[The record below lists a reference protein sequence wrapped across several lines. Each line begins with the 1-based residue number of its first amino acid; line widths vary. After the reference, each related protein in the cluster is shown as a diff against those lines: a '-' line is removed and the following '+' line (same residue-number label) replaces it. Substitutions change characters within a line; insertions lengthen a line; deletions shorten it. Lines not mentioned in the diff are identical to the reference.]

1 MTGKRPSR
9 NKPSSDGAGS
19 MTGLRAALRRLRLLH
34 SLAQIVEKAPL
45 EACRGC
51 GFERAVLFS
60 VHDSEIVVESAYFEG
75 HQRWADEFLLF
86 GRSNPQ
92 EAQPRSI
99 EAEIIRQPAP
109 VLVTDAQNDPRTIK
123 PLVSALRT
131 KSYVAAP
138 IMPEGAVIGILEA
151 DCYFSGR
158 QLTGLDLDALW
169 TFAERFGYAAERV
182 SLLERLRTQ
191 QHSIRD
197 LLAITIEALSEADE
211 SEVELGSSQPGAA
224 GSSGP
229 LRGRR
234 LSGDSAIED
243 LLTPRELEV
252 LALMAAGNTNAD
264 VAGRLV
270 ISEST
275 VKSHVKNIL
284 RKLEAGNRAEAA
296 SRYML
301 ASLTSRVTR
310 SHSLVTREEDV
321 PPSVEF
327 RAPLR

>member
-1 MTGKRPSR
+1 MTVGKSSVGKPSR
-9 NKPSSDGAGS
+9 AAAGS
-19 MTGLRAALRRLRLLH
+19 MTGLRAALRRLRLSH
-34 SLAQIVEKAPL
+34 SLAQIIEKAPL

-60 VHDSEIVVESAYFEG
+60 VHDSEIIVESAHFEG
-75 HQRWADEFLLF
+75 DPRWADEFLLF

-92 EAQPRSI
+92 ELEQHRSI
-99 EAEIIRQPAP
+99 EAEIIRQRGP

-138 IMPEGAVIGILEA
+138 IMPEGPVIGILEA

-169 TFAERFGYAAERV
+169 TFAERLGYAVERV
-182 SLLERLRTQ
+182 ALLERLRSQ
-191 QHSIRD
+191 QRSIRE
-197 LLAITIEALSEADE
+197 LLGITIEALSEADE
-211 SEVELGSSQPGAA
+211 SDVELGSSRQRAA
-224 GSSGP
+224 GRSGP
-229 LRGRR
+229 LHG
-234 LSGDSAIED
+234 LPSSADSAIED
-243 LLTPRELEV
+243 LLTPRELQV
-252 LALMAAGNTNAD
+252 LALMASGKTNAD
-264 VAGRLV
+264 VASRLM

-301 ASLTSRVTR
+301 ASLRTRVTR
-310 SHSLVTREEDV
+310 SRSLVVGGEDV
-321 PPSVEF
+321 PTSVEF
-327 RAPLR
+327 